1 MTRKDAMTASF
12 GQRVFDCLDQPRR
25 GSARW
30 MLLASIMMLAA
41 VAPPAAAATTG
52 QASFSAASDLPVD
65 VGPVS
70 VAVGDFNGDGSPDLV
85 TTNLSAGTVSVL
97 LGNGAGGFS
106 AATNLAAGASPW
118 SVAVGDLNGDG
129 KPDLAV
135 ATADGVAVL
144 LNDGTGGF
152 SASTVYDTG
161 GTSPTAVAIGDFN
174 GDGKQDLAVVNSG
187 TNDVSILLGD
197 GTGNFAAASIAATT
211 FPVGAG
217 AFSLAVGDFNGDG
230 KLDLAV
236 GNESAN
242 TVSILLGDGSGGFS
256 PAVDYAAG
264 TSPGSVA
271 VGDFNGDGKQDLAVA
286 DVGSGGVSVLL
297 GDGTGRL
304 SSPTATTTG
313 ASPYSVA
320 VGDFNRDGKQ
330 DLVVANSGGTAASVL
345 LGNGAGGL
353 SAATNYT
360 TGAAPRGVAV
370 GDFNKDGKPDLAIAD
385 SNSNSVSVLLNN
397 TPPPP
402 PTITGPANGSYNNTR
417 TVLLSGT
424 AQANSTVTLYDG
436 ASSQGTAPASA
447 SGAWTK
453 TLTAVAD
460 GTHTYTATATDAGHD
475 TGVASTPLQVIED
488 TQAPA
493 APTITSPTNGS
504 YNNTRTVVLSGT
516 AEANSTVTLY
526 DGASSQGTA
535 PASASGAWT
544 KTLAAVAD
552 GTHTYTAT
560 ATDAAH
566 NTGVASTPV
575 HVIEDGVAPQT
586 AITSGPS
593 GMTNSPSFSFS
604 SSKAGATFTCRLAGP
619 GQAGG
624 YAACSSPMVYPN
636 LPDGSY
642 TFSVRATDA
651 AGNTDPNPPSRTF
664 SVQTRSS
671 RGAGASSAGGGERSN
686 ATRAPGGLSTT
697 SGSADHNGVRP
708 TGAALIELALSPS
721 AFVAAPWG
729 PSASDAGAGAGAKTG
744 TTIAFSLTQP
754 GIVRFA
760 IELRVAGHTA
770 QGRCVTGRRHRA
782 NAACKRFRAL
792 SGSFVRAAA
801 TGANHFH
808 FSGRLAGHKL
818 TRGRYRL
825 VATTSSG
832 QSFSTPFRI
841 K

>member
-417 TVLLSGT
+417 TV
-424 AQANSTVTLYDG
+424 
-436 ASSQGTAPASA
+436 
-447 SGAWTK
+447 
-453 TLTAVAD
+453 
-460 GTHTYTATATDAGHD
+460 
-475 TGVASTPLQVIED
+475 
-488 TQAPA
+488 
-493 APTITSPTNGS
+493 
-504 YNNTRTVVLSGT
+504 VLSGT

-544 KTLAAVAD
+544 KTLTAVAD